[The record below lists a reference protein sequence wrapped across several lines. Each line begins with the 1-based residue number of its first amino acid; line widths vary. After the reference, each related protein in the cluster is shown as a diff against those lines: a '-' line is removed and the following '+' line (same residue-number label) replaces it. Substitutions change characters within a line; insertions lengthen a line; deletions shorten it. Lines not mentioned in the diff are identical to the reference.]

1 MSSLDPRVNRLGL
14 VDSTQLFDYSTFE
27 GAPFEMFWVPKPG
40 KPYEHVGIVHATDKD
55 FALLYAK
62 EQYSRRGGN
71 CYGLLCVASDKIWAT
86 PVIDDGESVFDD
98 FPTHLPEYLIN
109 KTVVVFGLKKRG
121 KQHILLGRIKDLTES
136 DLEAQLSTLKISP
149 CVNIWIVPEDETAT
163 LEAGEEGIWNTLP
176 EKQYREAVFYKSAEK
191 IKTFLAAKQ

>member
-1 MSSLDPRVNRLGL
+1 
-14 VDSTQLFDYSTFE
+14 
-27 GAPFEMFWVPKPG
+27 
-40 KPYEHVGIVHATDKD
+40 
-55 FALLYAK
+55 LLYAK

-71 CYGLLCVASDKIWAT
+71 CYGLLSVASDKIWAT